1 MSLLYQKHASR
12 PLTLDNRV
20 EPDLYRD
27 VFPYTHVSRIEFDDT
42 FLVPRPA
49 DPMFITD
56 TTFRDGQQARPP
68 YTVKQIARIYDLLHK
83 LGGKS
88 GLIQASEF
96 FMYSPKDRKAIEVCR
111 SRGYRFPRVTGW
123 IRANMDDLK
132 IAHDMEFDEV
142 GLLTSMSDYHIF
154 LKLGKTR
161 EQAMN
166 DYLKVVT
173 KALEWGIVPRCH
185 FEDVTRADI
194 YGFCLPFARK
204 LMELSHEASMPIKI
218 RLCDTMGYGV
228 PFPGAALPRSV
239 QRIVR
244 AFTDEAGVPGAWLEW
259 HGHNDFHKVLVNGVT
274 AWLYGCGGV
283 NGTLMGF
290 GERTGNAPLEALV
303 IDYISLTGN
312 DEAADPTVIT
322 EIAQYFEKELDYR
335 IPDNYPFA
343 GKDFNATSAGIHVD
357 GLAKNEEI
365 YNIFD
370 TTKLLNRSVPI
381 IINDKAGR
389 AGVAYWINQQFNL
402 PPERQVSKKHPAV
415 GQIHTRIMAAYEEGR
430 NTSFSNKEIKNLVRR
445 FMPELFDSEF
455 DQMKRIAGELASNLV
470 ERLARDCQSTA
481 DSEALTAQLQHFVR
495 DYSFIQY
502 AYVTDVKGHST
513 AIAISDPGDQK
524 GYKAFPIGFDYSNR
538 EWFLQPMRTG
548 KLHITN
554 VHQSQVTGQLIITVS
569 TVITDANDE
578 IIGVLGADIQLEEII
593 RRAESLEAEV
603 PNSEEE

>member
-20 EPDLYRD
+20 EPELYRD

-370 TTKLLNRSVPI
+370 TTKILNRSVPI

-481 DSEALTAQLQHFVR
+481 DSEALTAQLQHFVH

-538 EWFLQPMRTG
+538 EWFLQSMRTG

>member
-20 EPDLYRD
+20 EPELYRD

-370 TTKLLNRSVPI
+370 TTKILNRSVPI

-470 ERLARDCQSTA
+470 ERLSRDCQTTSDT
-481 DSEALTAQLQHFVR
+481 ETLTAQLQQFVR

-502 AYVTDVKGHST
+502 VYVTDVKGHST

-538 EWFLQPMRTG
+538 EWFQQPMRTG
-548 KLHITN
+548 KLHIMN